1 MATIAGDGL
10 ARVWDVREAAL
21 KRCKNVRSRR
31 DYLVPLEEESNEDKV
46 ADESADDII
55 LPPLPAPGQ
64 NGIQEEVNGHV
75 DLDNAENGDVF
86 VPPLP
91 AGAEFGIG
99 AEVVDA
105 NGNRI
110 IAPTAGAFISN
121 GEIDE
126 GVSLLAR
133 LQHGDLPENSQ
144 HQGAGTRS
152 RRKKVK
158 VICLSRCPIGG
169 HFATGSDDGIG
180 RIWLDDANDAIEKI
194 DSQYDGDTDNGTIL
208 QQGQTRDSMQR
219 TRSSSRGASNGE

>member
-105 NGNRI
+105 N
-110 IAPTAGAFISN
+110 
-121 GEIDE
+121 
-126 GVSLLAR
+126 
-133 LQHGDLPENSQ
+133 
-144 HQGAGTRS
+144 
-152 RRKKVK
+152 
-158 VICLSRCPIGG
+158 
-169 HFATGSDDGIG
+169 
-180 RIWLDDANDAIEKI
+180 
-194 DSQYDGDTDNGTIL
+194 
-208 QQGQTRDSMQR
+208 
-219 TRSSSRGASNGE
+219 